1 MQDIKFKE
9 KLKKQNQK
17 QLEVVLI
24 KACIDNNVELVDYL
38 LFSEDL
44 SNNPKIEARNYQALR
59 DSANKGSFEVIQYL
73 LSHEKINKKE
83 LIEAR
88 KQVLIRNACH
98 SGNLKLVKYLLE
110 TPRLRKI

>member
-44 SNNPKIEARNYQALR
+44 SNNPKIPQPHPTSSISPFGVN
-59 DSANKGSFEVIQYL
+59 
-73 LSHEKINKKE
+73 
-83 LIEAR
+83 
-88 KQVLIRNACH
+88 VLMK
-98 SGNLKLVKYLLE
+98 S
-110 TPRLRKI
+110 